1 MRFAVLGV
9 IEAYADE
16 RPVDLGHAVQQG
28 VLAALLV
35 DAGRVVS
42 ADQILERVWNDRL
55 PHRAVDNLYT
65 YISRL
70 RRIEGV
76 DIVRRQGGYV
86 LDVVPDAVDL
96 HRFRA
101 LLDEAYGLADAEAVV
116 LLDEALGLWRGEPFG
131 SLDTPWFAALRGRLV
146 KERFAA
152 WLHRNDIVLR
162 RGGHAELIPDLLAA
176 TAESP
181 RDERL
186 AGQLMLALYRDG
198 RQAESLSLYDR
209 LRRRLAEEQGVDPSP
224 PLQRLHLQ
232 VVSADAAI
240 AAPVERTVPCQLPAR
255 PPVFVGRA
263 SELEAL
269 DGRSSGVVVIGG
281 PGGVGKTSF
290 VLRWA
295 YDRLDRFP
303 DGQLYLNLRGFDPTA
318 APLEPVVALRG
329 FLDALQV
336 PPERIPDDVD
346 ARSTLFRGLVARR
359 RLLVVLD
366 NARDE
371 GQVRPLLPGGSECL
385 VVVTSRSRLT
395 GLVAAE
401 QARPLRMPMLE
412 VSEAAA
418 LLTHRIDRRGLADE
432 AAVEELVRFTGGLPL
447 ALAVVAARAIAHP
460 EIPLGALVA
469 ELRDEQGRL
478 DALDAGDPAS
488 SVRAVTSW
496 SYHGL
501 SADAARL
508 FRLLGVHS
516 GPDIGLAAA
525 SALAGVTAVQ
535 VRPLLAELNRTH
547 MVDEH
552 EPGRFRS
559 HDLLRAFAREQASED
574 EAHEALGR
582 VLDHYLHTGFAA
594 ERRLSPHWPPIAL
607 AEPRAGAAPRA
618 IATYDEAIA
627 WFTAEH
633 AAILAAT
640 ELAVASGDFDTHA
653 WQIPWT
659 ISTFLTRSGRW
670 DQRAATQQIAL
681 DAAKRLGDRA
691 AQAAALHLLGRVRS
705 MAGDHAQALADLT
718 GALTLYQEI
727 GDLTGEATTH
737 FSLGLASGGRED
749 HETALN
755 HAYRALELFR
765 ATEDR
770 PWEAFS
776 VSALGWYSA
785 RLGQDEPAIAYSSE
799 ALQLLRDVGDR
810 DCEAHVLRTL
820 GYVHHRRGEYVLA
833 ADYHALA
840 GDLFHALGDTYS
852 EAATADQLGD
862 ARHHAGDAD
871 AARQA
876 WQRAEALLSDLGH
889 PDAEAVRAKLTPP
902 RN

>member
-1 MRFAVLGV
+1 MRFAVLGA
-9 IEAYADE
+9 IEAYVDE

-35 DAGRVVS
+35 EAGQVVPP
-42 ADQILERVWNDRL
+42 DQILDRVWSDRL

-76 DIVRRQGGYV
+76 DIVRRQGGYL
-86 LDVVPDAVDL
+86 LDVAPDAVDL

-101 LLDEAYGLADAEAVV
+101 LLDEARGLADAEALV

-131 SLDTPWFAALRGRLV
+131 ALDTPWFAALRGRLV

-152 WLHRNDIVLR
+152 RLHRNDIVLR

-176 TAESP
+176 TAECP

-209 LRRRLAEEQGVDPSP
+209 LRRRLADEQGVDPSP
-224 PLQRLHLQ
+224 PLQSLYLQ
-232 VVSADAAI
+232 VLSADAAI
-240 AAPVERTVPCQLPAR
+240 AAPVGRAAPCQLPAR

-263 SELEAL
+263 SELAAL
-269 DGRSSGVVVIGG
+269 DARSSGVVVVGG

-295 YDRLDRFP
+295 HDRLDRFP
-303 DGQLYLNLRGFDPTA
+303 DGQLYINLRGFDPTA
-318 APLEPVVALRG
+318 VPLEPAVALRS

-336 PPERIPDDVD
+336 PAERIPDDVD
-346 ARSTLFRGLVARR
+346 ARSTLLRGLVARR
-359 RLLVVLD
+359 RLLMVLD

-371 GQVRPLLPGGSECL
+371 SQVRPLLPGGGDCL
-385 VVVTSRSRLT
+385 VVVTSRSQLT
-395 GLVAAE
+395 GLVAVE
-401 QARPLRMPMLE
+401 QAHPLRMPMLE
-412 VSEAAA
+412 VSDAAA

-432 AAVEELVRFTGGLPL
+432 AAVEDLVRFTGGLPL

-460 EIPLGALVA
+460 GFPLRALVA
-469 ELRDEQGRL
+469 ELRDEQGR
-478 DALDAGDPAS
+478 LDAGDPAS

-501 SADAARL
+501 SPEAARL
-508 FRLLGVHS
+508 FRLLGLHA

-525 SALAGVTAVQ
+525 AALAGVTIAH

-547 MVDEH
+547 MVDER

-559 HDLLRAFAREQASED
+559 HDLLRAFAREQASDD
-574 EAHEALGR
+574 EAQEALGR

-594 ERRLSPHWPPIAL
+594 ERRLSPHWPPITL
-607 AEPRAGAAPRA
+607 ATPRAGAAPRA
-618 IATYDEAIA
+618 IETYDEAID

-640 ELAVASGDFDTHA
+640 ELAVVSGEFDTHA

-659 ISTFLTRSGRW
+659 ISTFLTRTGRW
-670 DQRAATQQIAL
+670 DQRAATQQTAL
-681 DAAKRLGDRA
+681 NAAKRLGDRA
-691 AQAAALHLLGRVRS
+691 AQAAALHLLGRVHS
-705 MAGDHAQALADLT
+705 MAGDHPRALADLT

-737 FSLGLASGGRED
+737 FSLGLAGAGRED

-755 HAYRALELFR
+755 HAHRALELFR
-765 ATEDR
+765 AKENR

-785 RLGQDEPAIAYSSE
+785 RLGQDEPALAYSSE
-799 ALQLLRDVGDR
+799 ALELLRDVGDR

-820 GYVHHRRGEYVLA
+820 GYVHHRRGEYGLA
-833 ADYHALA
+833 AEYHALA

-862 ARHHAGDAD
+862 ARHHEGDID

-876 WQRAEALLSDLGH
+876 WQRAETLLSGLGH
-889 PDAEAVRAKLTPP
+889 PDAAAARAKLTASE
-902 RN
+902 N

>member
-1 MRFAVLGV
+1 MRFAVLGA
-9 IEAYADE
+9 IEAYVDE

-35 DAGRVVS
+35 DAGRVVP
-42 ADQILERVWNDRL
+42 ADQILDRVWNDRL

-86 LDVVPDAVDL
+86 LDVDPDDVDL

-101 LLDEAYGLADAEAVV
+101 LVEEAYGLADAEAVV
-116 LLDEALGLWRGEPFG
+116 PLDEALALWRGEPFG
-131 SLDTPWFAALRGRLV
+131 SLGTPWFAALRGRLV

-162 RGGHAELIPDLLAA
+162 LGGHAELIPGLLAA
-176 TAESP
+176 TAEHP

-224 PLQRLHLQ
+224 PLRRLHLQ

-240 AAPVERTVPCQLPAR
+240 AAPVEPAAPCQLPAR

-263 SELEAL
+263 GELEAL

-295 YDRLDRFP
+295 HDRLDRFP
-303 DGQLYLNLRGFDPTA
+303 DGQLYVNLRGFDPTA
-318 APLEPVVALRG
+318 APLEPGVVLRG

-336 PPERIPDDVD
+336 SPERIPDDAD
-346 ARSTLFRGLVARR
+346 GRGALFRGLVARR

-371 GQVRPLLPGGSECL
+371 SQVRPLLPGGSECL

-401 QARPLRMPMLE
+401 QAHPLRMPMLD

-418 LLTHRIDRRGLADE
+418 LLTHRIDRRELADE
-432 AAVEELVRFTGGLPL
+432 ADVEELVRFTGGLPL

-460 EIPLGALVA
+460 GFPLRALVA

-501 SADAARL
+501 SVEAARL

-525 SALAGVTAVQ
+525 SALAGVTTVR

-552 EPGRFRS
+552 SPGRFRS

-574 EAHEALGR
+574 ETREALGR

-594 ERRLSPHWPPIAL
+594 ERRLSPHWPPITL
-607 AEPRAGAAPRA
+607 TEPRDGAAPGV
-618 IATYDEAIA
+618 IATYDEAIG
-627 WFTAEH
+627 WFSAEH
-633 AAILAAT
+633 ASILAAI
-640 ELAVASGDFDTHA
+640 ELTVASGDFDTHA
-653 WQIPWT
+653 WQLPWT

-670 DQRAATQQIAL
+670 DQRAATQRIAL

-691 AQAAALHLLGRVRS
+691 AQAAALHLLGRVHS

-737 FSLGLASGGRED
+737 FSLGLAGGGRED

-765 ATEDR
+765 ARENR

-820 GYVHHRRGEYVLA
+820 GYVHHRRGEYLLA

-840 GDLFHALGDTYS
+840 GDLFHDLGDTYS

-862 ARHHAGDAD
+862 ARHHAGDVD

-876 WQRAEALLSDLGH
+876 WQRAEALLSSVGH
-889 PDAEAVRAKLTPP
+889 PDAVAVRAKLTPG
-902 RN
+902 N